1 MFGGERLTPEKAD
14 PSMTRALTSDE
25 PSRSTA
31 LRSAEASLSR
41 IERFVHAAQADQIT
55 PAEAVE
61 QILDEL
67 AARPALGRV
76 RQALSRSF
84 APRRAH

>member
-1 MFGGERLTPEKAD
+1 
-14 PSMTRALTSDE
+14 MTRALTTED
-25 PSRSTA
+25 PSGATA
-31 LRSAEASLSR
+31 LRSAETSLTR
-41 IERFVHAAQADQIT
+41 IESFVQAAQADQIT

-84 APRRAH
+84 APRHAH

>member
-1 MFGGERLTPEKAD
+1 MTIASQTED
-14 PSMTRALTSDE
+14 PQGAK
-25 PSRSTA
+25 A
-31 LRSAEASLSR
+31 LRTAEASLSR
-41 IERFVHAAQADQIT
+41 IQGFAEAALADQIT

-84 APRRAH
+84 KPARPH